1 MIKGPMI
8 TVGNTSSSGLMQKIQ
23 IPKKSK
29 KEIEH
34 EIKI

>member
-1 MIKGPMI
+1 MIKGPME
-8 TVGNTSSSGLMQKIQ
+8 TVGNTSQSGLMQKIQ

-34 EIKI
+34 ELSI